1 MGPRMDGE
9 IVATPLMNIG
19 QPFGATWTNMP
30 GEAGDWMGLYSVGA
44 PDANPWLWIHGEDD
58 AYTWLLP
65 GVFPAGDYEFRMFDD
80 YSFER
85 IGTSNTVHIQDPSQP
100 FVMVDDTPIDTR
112 PIDTKPVVY
121 DLSNVSW
128 NEGAPGVD
136 ATYFDTISFANGEVS
151 YVTTAAPGPLP
162 YGGSIKLTLQLEG
175 GPIVWSRHDGSM
187 TSAGALPY
195 IQRAGDN
202 WSGVGE
208 FNAYRAWA
216 TKSVWLSGESNG
228 QFSVTVPLTDD
239 YWGGVLSDFTT
250 AQFQALLANPG
261 AIGFTLFNGIG
272 AGKGEIDFTSS
283 DGIATLNVVEYKV
296 LAP

>member
-1 MGPRMDGE
+1 MDLDPAFDWAALFADAWEPVLAGEVSAPRS
-9 IVATPLMNIG
+9 
-19 QPFGATWTNMP
+19 P
-30 GEAGDWMGLYSVGA
+30 GEWAAFVDRGWDSFLADA
-44 PDANPWLWIHGEDD
+44 PVAVEPQTFVMNDD
-58 AYTWLLP
+58 A
-65 GVFPAGDYEFRMFDD
+65 
-80 YSFER
+80 
-85 IGTSNTVHIQDPSQP
+85 
-100 FVMVDDTPIDTR
+100 PIDTR
-112 PIDTKPVVY
+112 PIDTGSVVY

-202 WSGVGE
+202 WSGQGE
-208 FNAYRAWA
+208 FNAYRVWA
-216 TKSVWLSGESNG
+216 TEPVWLSGESSG
-228 QFSVTVPLTDD
+228 QFTVTVPLTDD
-239 YWGGVLSDFTT
+239 YWGGVLSDITT
-250 AQFQALLANPG
+250 AQFQALLANPVN
-261 AIGFTLFNGIG
+261 IGFTLFNGIG